1 MKKRKIGWT
10 LKGLTHRLFRAQRS
24 QKMCFGQ
31 YDNDTDPLG
40 LCLFLGGSG
49 VAFGESSGGTGGTDE
64 DEDEVAFDLGS
75 EILTL
80 DFYFLGEDGFG

>member
-1 MKKRKIGWT
+1 M
-10 LKGLTHRLFRAQRS
+10 S
-24 QKMCFGQ
+24 
-31 YDNDTDPLG
+31 
-40 LCLFLGGSG
+40 FLGGSG

-80 DFYFLGEDGFG
+80 DFDFLGKDGFG